1 MFRNRDIHV
10 HFVGIGGIGMS
21 GIAEL
26 LCNLGYRVSGTDL
39 NTSEVTQRLQGL
51 GAVVHRGHAAEHI
64 GDADVVVTSSAI
76 KNGNPEVEAARA
88 RHTPVIPRAE
98 MLAELMRIKQGLLIA
113 GSHGKTTTTSL
124 VAHSLHHAGLDP
136 TVVIG
141 GKVNAF
147 DSNARLGYGDVLVAE
162 ADESDGSFLFLTP
175 TLAVITNIDA
185 EHLDHYGSIDKLL
198 DAFVGFGNRVPFYG
212 QTIVCVD
219 DANVRSIL
227 PRMRKRVVTYGLDP
241 AQEPDYLALD
251 IRPEGPSTR
260 FRVVARDRDEGEFV
274 LAMPGLH
281 NVRNALA
288 CIALCDE
295 QQVHREVTR
304 DALANFAGVQRRFS
318 HRGSVAGVH
327 VYDDYGHHP
336 TEIRATLQ
344 AARAAF
350 PDARIVA
357 AFQPHRYSR
366 VRNHFDDFVAAFDGA
381 DVAIVTDIYPAGEE
395 PIEGISG
402 ESLHAALCLRRHAN
416 SSAWVAKVDELSS
429 SLFDMAQPGDLM
441 LTLGAGN
448 ITRASTALVARLQAA
463 ESEG

>member
-1 MFRNRDIHV
+1 MFRKRDIHV

-39 NTSEVTQRLQGL
+39 NQSDITQRLAGL
-51 GAVVHRGHAAEHI
+51 GAVIHRGHEAHYI

-76 KNGNPEVEAARA
+76 KPGNPEVEAARA

-124 VAHSLHHAGLDP
+124 VAHTLHHAGVDP

-141 GKVNAF
+141 GKLNAF
-147 DSNARLGYGDVLVAE
+147 NSNARLGYGDVLVAE
-162 ADESDGSFLFLTP
+162 ADESDGSFLYLTP

-185 EHLDHYGSIDKLL
+185 EHLDHYGSL
-198 DAFVGFGNRVPFYG
+198 DALLEAFTGFANRVPFYG

-219 DANVRSIL
+219 SANVRAIL
-227 PRMRKRVVTYGLDP
+227 PLMRKRIVTYGLN
-241 AQEPDYLALD
+241 AEHNPDYLAVD
-251 IRPEGPSTR
+251 IRPEGASTR
-260 FRVVARDRDEGEFV
+260 FRVIARDQDEGEFV

-281 NVRNALA
+281 NVSNALA

-304 DALANFAGVQRRFS
+304 EALANFAGVQRRFS
-318 HRGSVAGVH
+318 CRGEVGGVH
-327 VYDDYGHHP
+327 VYDDYAHHP

-344 AARAAF
+344 GARAAF

-366 VRNHFDDFVAAFDGA
+366 VRNHFDDFVDAFDGA
-381 DVAIVTDIYPAGEE
+381 DVVLLTDIYPAGED
-395 PIEGISG
+395 PIEGITS
-402 ESLHAALCLRRHAN
+402 ETLHAAMLKRRGDRPALH
-416 SSAWVAKVDELSS
+416 VPGIDQLSTK
-429 SLFDMAQPGDLM
+429 LAEIARPGDLI
-441 LTLGAGN
+441 LTLGAGS
-448 ITRASTALVARLQAA
+448 ITRASTALLTRLEAAR
-463 ESEG
+463 SSS